1 VPDQQG
7 RGFFVV
13 KVDKITPGNPMV
25 QPGLIGTMTR
35 ELQGATEDDYARQFL
50 AAIRTTLKVRRNDSA
65 IAALKQRLLSSG
77 G

>member
-1 VPDQQG
+1 
-7 RGFFVV
+7 
-13 KVDKITPGNPMV
+13 V